1 MKNTLDTTTDPHRKE
16 QSFTDVLLYGNLSE
30 ETKDQFSKEL
40 MLRVD
45 KKNIELS
52 PIEISKASKVRVPKN
67 FK

>member
-1 MKNTLDTTTDPHRKE
+1 MKNTLNTTTDPYRKE

-40 MLRVD
+40 ILRVD

-52 PIEISKASKVRVPKN
+52 PIEHRDIHGDSPKE